1 MDIEYYLKGELVNET
16 VQGEDPSQVLPHLVH
31 KYREIPLIPA
41 QERQGK
47 RNLASDYV
55 DLTKYGITDVS
66 YINENGYVVRI
77 PEIDLEKAPIH

>member
-16 VQGEDPSQVLPHLVH
+16 IQGDDPSQVLPHLVH

-77 PEIDLEKAPIH
+77 PEIDFEKAPIH